1 MTKQQQTTRD
11 QAITQHARL
20 LAREVIAK
28 ACEMYT
34 NGTGPE
40 DLAKC
45 REAVLNIRW
54 PVRGSGGVA
63 QAHRRTQR
71 EVLEAIREFYEPS
84 DLPERNT

>member
-1 MTKQQQTTRD
+1 M
-11 QAITQHARL
+11 ITEHSRL

-28 ACEMYT
+28 ACQMYT
-34 NGTGPE
+34 DGTGPA

-63 QAHRRTQR
+63 QANLRTQR
-71 EVLEAIREFYEPS
+71 EVSEAIREFYAPDDHSPEP
-84 DLPERNT
+84 TYGGACG

>member
-1 MTKQQQTTRD
+1 MRD
-11 QAITQHARL
+11 TIRKSAIMINDHSRL

-28 ACEMYT
+28 ACQMYVD
-34 NGTGPE
+34 GTGPE

-63 QAHRRTQR
+63 HANLRTQR
-71 EVLEAIREFYEPS
+71 EVSEAIREFYQPSELSEPM
-84 DLPERNT
+84 